1 MIIDSH
7 AHLSDERLIGRVK
20 EISDNLPSEGL
31 ESVFEVGFDLQSSK
45 NALALAENYCNIFAI
60 IGTHPHDA
68 KFYDGECEDFYTQSA
83 SHKKVLA
90 IGEIGLDYFYDKSER
105 DVQRDVFAG
114 QIALAD
120 KVGLPIVLHIRDA
133 YGDAIDI
140 LDAHKD
146 KLNHGVLL
154 HCYSGSAEMIKQF
167 NKYDCYYALG
177 GAITFKNAKKD
188 DVIAA
193 IPENRL
199 LVETDSPYMTP
210 VPYRGQPNEP
220 KYVNLVVDKIAGV
233 KGVDRKIIEQLT
245 YENTKRL
252 FFKYDQARY

>member
-1 MIIDSH
+1 
-7 AHLSDERLIGRVK
+7 
-20 EISDNLPSEGL
+20 
-31 ESVFEVGFDLQSSK
+31 
-45 NALALAENYCNIFAI
+45 
-60 IGTHPHDA
+60 
-68 KFYDGECEDFYTQSA
+68 FYDSECEEFYAQNA

-90 IGEIGLDYFYDKSER
+90 IGEIGLDYYYDKSER
-105 DVQRDVFAG
+105 DVQRDVFAR
-114 QIALAD
+114 QIVLAD

-133 YGDAIDI
+133 YGDAVDI

-188 DVIAA
+188 DVIKS

-220 KYVNLVVDKIAGV
+220 KYVNLVVDKIAET
-233 KGVDRKIIEQLT
+233 KGVNREEIEQLT
-245 YENTKRL
+245 YANTKAL
-252 FFKYDQARY
+252 FFKYDK

>member
-7 AHLSDERLIGRVK
+7 AHLSDERLIGRLD
-20 EISDNLPSEGL
+20 EISKGLSKEGL
-31 ESVFEVGFDLQSSK
+31 ESVFEVGFDLSSSK
-45 NALALAENYCNIFAI
+45 SAIDLASKYDNIYAI

-68 KFYDGECEDFYTQSA
+68 KYYDSEVEEFYLQNADNQ
-83 SHKKVLA
+83 KVLA

-105 DVQRDVFAG
+105 DVQRDVFAK
-114 QIALAD
+114 QIILAD

-133 YGDAIDI
+133 YSDAIDI
-140 LDAHKD
+140 LNSYKY

-188 DVIAA
+188 DVITA
-193 IPENRL
+193 IPEDRL
-199 LVETDSPYMTP
+199 LVETDCPYMTP
-210 VPYRGQPNEP
+210 VPFRGQPNEP
-220 KYVNLVVDKIAGV
+220 KYVNLVVDKIACV
-233 KGVDRKIIEQLT
+233 KGVEREKIERIT

-252 FFKYDQARY
+252 FFKYDK

>member
-7 AHLSDERLIGRVK
+7 SHLSDERLIGRVG
-20 EISDNLPSEGL
+20 EISMSLSQNGL
-31 ESVFEVGFDLQSSK
+31 ESVFEVGFDMQSSK
-45 NALALAENYCNIFAI
+45 SALELAEKYDNIYAI

-68 KFYDGECEDFYTQSA
+68 KYYDDKVEEFYLQNACN
-83 SHKKVLA
+83 KKALA

-105 DVQRDVFAG
+105 EVQRDVFAR
-114 QIALAD
+114 QIDLAD

-133 YGDAIDI
+133 YADAIDI
-140 LDAHKD
+140 LSSRRD
-146 KLNHGVLL
+146 KLNRGVLL

-167 NKYDCYYALG
+167 NKFDCYYALG

-188 DVIAA
+188 DVITS
-193 IPENRL
+193 IPSDRL

-210 VPYRGQPNEP
+210 VPFRGQPNEP
-220 KYVNLVVDKIAGV
+220 KYVNLVVDKIASV
-233 KGVDRKIIEQLT
+233 KGVDREIIEKLT

-252 FFKYDQARY
+252 FFKYDK

>member
-1 MIIDSH
+1 MLIDSH
-7 AHLSDERLIGRVK
+7 AHLSDERLIEKVK
-20 EISDNLPSEGL
+20 EISENLPSEGL

-45 NALALAENYCNIFAI
+45 NALALAEKYNNMYAI

-68 KFYDGECEDFYTQSA
+68 KYYDSEVEEFYMQSA
-83 SHKKVLA
+83 SNKKVLA
-90 IGEIGLDYFYDKSER
+90 IGEIGLDYYYDKSER
-105 DVQRDVFAG
+105 DIQRDVFAR
-114 QIALAD
+114 QIVIAD

-140 LDAHKD
+140 LETHKD

-154 HCYSGSAEMIKQF
+154 HCYLGSVEMIKRF
-167 NKYDCYYALG
+167 NKYNCYYALG
-177 GAITFKNAKKD
+177 GVITFKNAKKD

-193 IPENRL
+193 IPEDRL

-220 KYVNLVVDKIAGV
+220 KFVNLVVDKIASV
-233 KGVDRKIIEQLT
+233 KGVDRKIIENIT

-252 FFKYDQARY
+252 FFKYGK

>member
-1 MIIDSH
+1 MIDSH
-7 AHLSDERLIGRVK
+7 AHLSDERLIGRVD
-20 EISDNLPSEGL
+20 EISADLSKEGL

-45 NALALAENYCNIFAI
+45 SAIDLASKYDNIYAI

-68 KFYDGECEDFYTQSA
+68 KYYDSEVEEFYLQNA
-83 SHKKVLA
+83 NKKKVLA

-105 DVQRDVFAG
+105 DVQRDVFAR
-114 QIALAD
+114 QIILAD

-140 LDAHKD
+140 LNAHKD

-154 HCYSGSAEMIKQF
+154 HCYSGSVEMIKQF

-188 DVIAA
+188 DVITA

-199 LVETDSPYMTP
+199 LVETDCPYMTP
-210 VPYRGQPNEP
+210 VPFRGQPNEP
-220 KYVNLVVDKIAGV
+220 KYVNLVVDKIASV
-233 KGVDRKIIEQLT
+233 KGVGRKEIEQLT

-252 FFKYDQARY
+252 FFKYGK

>member
-7 AHLSDERLIGRVK
+7 AHISDERLIGRVK
-20 EISDNLPSEGL
+20 EISDDLLSDGL

-45 NALALAENYCNIFAI
+45 SALALAEKYDNIYAI

-68 KFYDGECEDFYTQSA
+68 KYYDIKCEEFYAQNA
-83 SHKKVLA
+83 SHKKVVA
-90 IGEIGLDYFYDKSER
+90 IGEIGLDYYYDKSER
-105 DVQRDVFAG
+105 DVQRDVFAR
-114 QIALAD
+114 QIVLAD

-133 YGDAIDI
+133 YGDAAEI

-177 GAITFKNAKKD
+177 GVITFKNAKKD
-188 DVIAA
+188 DVIKS

-199 LVETDSPYMTP
+199 LVETDSPYMAP
-210 VPYRGQPNEP
+210 VPHRGKRNDSG
-220 KYVNLVVDKIAGV
+220 YVRHVCEKLAEIRGISFEECA
-233 KGVDRKIIEQLT
+233 RITL
-245 YENTKRL
+245 ENGLRFYGITRP
-252 FFKYDQARY
+252 D

>member
-7 AHLSDERLIGRVK
+7 AHLSDERLIGRVDS
-20 EISDNLPSEGL
+20 ISKDLSKEGL
-31 ESVFEVGFDLQSSK
+31 ESVFEVGFDLSSSK
-45 NALALAENYCNIFAI
+45 SAIEIASKYDNIYAI

-68 KFYDGECEDFYTQSA
+68 KYYDSEVEQFYLQNA
-83 SHKKVLA
+83 NNKKVLA
-90 IGEIGLDYFYDKSER
+90 IGEIGLDYYYDKSDR
-105 DVQRDVFAG
+105 DVQRDVFAK
-114 QIALAD
+114 QIVLAD

-140 LDAHKD
+140 LNANKD

-154 HCYSGSAEMIKQF
+154 HCYSGSAEMLKQF

-188 DVIAA
+188 DVITA
-193 IPENRL
+193 IPEDRL
-199 LVETDSPYMTP
+199 LVETDCPYMTP
-210 VPYRGQPNEP
+210 VPFRGQSNEP
-220 KYVNLVVDKIAGV
+220 KYVNLVIDKIASV
-233 KGVDRKIIEQLT
+233 KGVEREKIEKIT

-252 FFKYDQARY
+252 FFKYDK

>member
-7 AHLSDERLIGRVK
+7 AHLSDERLIGRVG
-20 EISDNLPSEGL
+20 EISKRLHEEGL

-45 NALALAENYCNIFAI
+45 SAIDFADKYDNIYAI

-68 KFYDGECEDFYTQSA
+68 KYYDSEVEEFYLQNA
-83 SHKKVLA
+83 NNKKVLA

-105 DVQRDVFAG
+105 DVQRDVFAK
-114 QIALAD
+114 QIILAD

-140 LDAHKD
+140 LNAHKD

-154 HCYSGSAEMIKQF
+154 HCYSGSVEMIKQF

-188 DVIAA
+188 DVITA
-193 IPENRL
+193 IPEDRL
-199 LVETDSPYMTP
+199 LVETDCPYMTP
-210 VPYRGQPNEP
+210 APYRGQPNEP
-220 KYVNLVVDKIAGV
+220 KYVNLVVDKIASV
-233 KGVDRKIIEQLT
+233 KGVDREIIEKMT
-245 YENTKRL
+245 YENTRKL
-252 FFKYDQARY
+252 FFKYGK

>member
-7 AHLSDERLIGRVK
+7 AHLSDERLIGRVG
-20 EISDNLPSEGL
+20 EISESLSQSGL
-31 ESVFEVGFDLQSSK
+31 ESVFEVGFDLASSK
-45 NALALAENYCNIFAI
+45 SAIEIADKYDNIYAI

-68 KFYDGECEDFYTQSA
+68 KFYDGEVEEFYLQNA
-83 SHKKVLA
+83 CNKKALA

-105 DVQRDVFAG
+105 DVQRDVFAK
-114 QIALAD
+114 QIILAD

-140 LDAHKD
+140 LNAHKD

-177 GAITFKNAKKD
+177 GAITFKNAKKE
-188 DVIAA
+188 DVITA
-193 IPENRL
+193 IPEDRL
-199 LVETDSPYMTP
+199 LVETDCPYMTP
-210 VPYRGQPNEP
+210 VPFRGQPNEP
-220 KYVNLVVDKIAGV
+220 KYVNLVVDKIAAV
-233 KGVDRKIIEQLT
+233 KGVAREQIEKLT

-252 FFKYDQARY
+252 FFKYDK

>member
-7 AHLSDERLIGRVK
+7 AHLSDERLIGRVG
-20 EISDNLPSEGL
+20 EISENLSQNGL
-31 ESVFEVGFDLQSSK
+31 ESVFEVGFDLPSSK
-45 NALALAENYCNIFAI
+45 SAIDLASKYDNIYAI

-68 KFYDGECEDFYTQSA
+68 KFYDGGVEEFYLQNSVN
-83 SHKKVLA
+83 KKVLA
-90 IGEIGLDYFYDKSER
+90 VGEIGLDYFYDKSER
-105 DVQRDVFAG
+105 EVQREVFAK
-114 QIALAD
+114 QIVLAD

-133 YGDAIDI
+133 YEDAIDI
-140 LDAHKD
+140 LGANKD

-188 DVIAA
+188 DVITA
-193 IPENRL
+193 ISEDRL
-199 LVETDSPYMTP
+199 LVETDCPYMTP
-210 VPYRGQPNEP
+210 APYRGQPNEP
-220 KYVNLVVDKIAGV
+220 KYVNLVVDKIATV
-233 KGVDRKIIEQLT
+233 KGVERKYIEKIT

-252 FFKYDQARY
+252 FFKYDK

>member
-7 AHLSDERLIGRVK
+7 AHLSDERLIGRVD
-20 EISDNLPSEGL
+20 EISADLSKEGL

-45 NALALAENYCNIFAI
+45 SAIDLASKYDNIYAI

-68 KFYDGECEDFYTQSA
+68 KYYDSEVEEFYLQNA
-83 SHKKVLA
+83 NKKKVLA

-105 DVQRDVFAG
+105 DVQRDVFAR
-114 QIALAD
+114 QIILAD

-140 LDAHKD
+140 LNAHKD

-154 HCYSGSAEMIKQF
+154 HCYSGSVEMIKQF

-188 DVIAA
+188 DVITA

-199 LVETDSPYMTP
+199 LVETDCPYMTP
-210 VPYRGQPNEP
+210 VPFRGQPNEP
-220 KYVNLVVDKIAGV
+220 KYVNLVVDKIASV
-233 KGVDRKIIEQLT
+233 KGVGRKEIEQLT

-252 FFKYDQARY
+252 FFKYGK

>member
-1 MIIDSH
+1 MLIDSH
-7 AHLSDERLIGRVK
+7 AHLSDERLIGRVG
-20 EISDNLPSEGL
+20 EISRNLANDGL

-45 NALALAENYCNIFAI
+45 SALALAKEYDNIYAI

-68 KFYDGECEDFYTQSA
+68 KFYDSECEEFYAQNA

-90 IGEIGLDYFYDKSER
+90 IGEIGLDYYYDKSER
-105 DVQRDVFAG
+105 DVQRDVFAR
-114 QIALAD
+114 QIVLAD

-133 YGDAIDI
+133 YGDAVDI

-188 DVIAA
+188 DVIKS

-220 KYVNLVVDKIAGV
+220 KYVNLVVDKIAET
-233 KGVDRKIIEQLT
+233 KGVNREEIEQLT
-245 YENTKRL
+245 YANTKAL
-252 FFKYDQARY
+252 FFKYDK

>member
-1 MIIDSH
+1 MLIDSH
-7 AHLSDERLIGRVK
+7 AHLSDERLIGRVA
-20 EISDNLPSEGL
+20 EISSDLSKEGL
-31 ESVFEVGFDLQSSK
+31 ESVFEVGFDLSSSK
-45 NALALAENYCNIFAI
+45 SAIDLANKYYNIYAI

-68 KFYDGECEDFYTQSA
+68 KYHDSEVEAYYLQNA
-83 SHKKVLA
+83 NNKKVLA

-105 DVQRDVFAG
+105 DVQRDVFAR
-114 QIALAD
+114 QIKLAD

-140 LDAHKD
+140 LNAHKD

-154 HCYSGSAEMIKQF
+154 HCYSGSVEMIKQF

-188 DVIAA
+188 DVIMA

-199 LVETDSPYMTP
+199 LVETDCPYMTP

-220 KYVNLVVDKIAGV
+220 KYVNLVVDKIASV
-233 KGVDRKIIEQLT
+233 KGVDREIIEQLT
-245 YENTKRL
+245 CENTKRL
-252 FFKYDQARY
+252 FFKYKK

>member
-7 AHLSDERLIGRVK
+7 AHLSDERLIGRVDS
-20 EISDNLPSEGL
+20 ISKDLSKEGL
-31 ESVFEVGFDLQSSK
+31 ESVFEVGFDLSSSK
-45 NALALAENYCNIFAI
+45 SAIELASKYDNIYAI

-68 KFYDGECEDFYTQSA
+68 KYYDSEVEQFYLQNAGN
-83 SHKKVLA
+83 KKVLA
-90 IGEIGLDYFYDKSER
+90 IGEIGLDYYYDKSDR
-105 DVQRDVFAG
+105 DVQRDVFAK
-114 QIALAD
+114 QIVLAD

-140 LDAHKD
+140 LNANKD

-154 HCYSGSAEMIKQF
+154 HCYSGSAEMLKQF

-188 DVIAA
+188 DVITA
-193 IPENRL
+193 IPEDRL
-199 LVETDSPYMTP
+199 LVETDCPYMTP
-210 VPYRGQPNEP
+210 VPFRGQPNEP
-220 KYVNLVVDKIAGV
+220 KYVNLVIDKIASV
-233 KGVDRKIIEQLT
+233 KGVEREKIEKIT

-252 FFKYDQARY
+252 FFKYDK